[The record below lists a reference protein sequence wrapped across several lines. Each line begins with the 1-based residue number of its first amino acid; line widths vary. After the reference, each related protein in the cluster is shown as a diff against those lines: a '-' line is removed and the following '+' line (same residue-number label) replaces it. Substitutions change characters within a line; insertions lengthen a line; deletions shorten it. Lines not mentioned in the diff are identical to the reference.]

1 MDKNPKKDLFSPN
14 KTEMRM
20 EFVADL
26 VAYLREKYGDD
37 ACDSTVMPELLLTAS
52 LVLSGK
58 YRTEQCFKPQS

>member
-26 VAYLREKYGDD
+26 VAYLREKYGDE
-37 ACDSTVMPELLLTAS
+37 ACDSTVMSESLFMTS
-52 LVLSGK
+52 LVLSGRLSTLNTF
-58 YRTEQCFKPQS
+58 RTDF